1 MSFVM
6 IFKCSMQTF
15 CVVSIV
21 SITPGIGGWVYCFFV
36 ECLCFAKKKKMNIM
50 LCHECEPLQLL
61 MWPSNYRKIICYL
74 ESRTSLILLNVS
86 KFGEKFVNFI
96 GSTKKKK
103 LQWFSCRIVYQWK
116 LFKHFLTT
124 MKWNI
129 SVHQIVPYLNFKW
142 SLL

>member
-1 MSFVM
+1 MWFLLLASLQELEGEF
-6 IFKCSMQTF
+6 
-15 CVVSIV
+15 IV
-21 SITPGIGGWVYCFFV
+21 FLLNVYV
-36 ECLCFAKKKKMNIM
+36 LLKKKKMNIM

-103 LQWFSCRIVYQWK
+103 LQ
-116 LFKHFLTT
+116 
-124 MKWNI
+124 
-129 SVHQIVPYLNFKW
+129 
-142 SLL
+142 